1 MYGGKIVAEFEGGA
15 VGEEELGVAM
25 IGGTVGAGD
34 DGPGARAVRSGGAAA
49 FLVGGLVV
57 TAIGENPFR
66 IYAILFRGAFGSVDA
81 VGLVL
86 FNAVPLIFTGLAVA
100 FAFRAGLFNIGGEGQ
115 LYIGAFVCTL
125 AGLWLGGLPA
135 VLLIPLL
142 ILASAA
148 GGAAWAA
155 VPGLLKARFGVH
167 EVINTIMMNFIA
179 VGLTSYFIINM
190 LREPGQMTPQTSEIA
205 FAGHLPRLAESL
217 SLIGIPLPQA
227 NPLNF
232 SIVLALG
239 AVWLAWFILY
249 RTNLGYEIRAVGMNA
264 KAAEYAGINVR
275 RTIVLAM
282 LISGAFAG
290 LVATNEVMGFRHR
303 FLDNFSSGL
312 GFMGIAVALL
322 GKNTPLGVLLAALLF
337 GVLNTGGLEI
347 DIFTDVPRELILVL
361 QAITIILVVVGNE
374 VFVRRAAAR
383 EEREAGA
390 SVQAAGVTREAE

>member
-1 MYGGKIVAEFEGGA
+1 MSRFGRLSQLLTPLVA
-15 VGEEELGVAM
+15 
-25 IGGTVGAGD
+25 I
-34 DGPGARAVRSGGAAA
+34 AAA

-66 IYAILFRGAFGSVDA
+66 IYYILFRGAFGSIDSI
-81 VGLVL
+81 GLVL

-115 LYIGAFVCTL
+115 LYMGAFVCTL
-125 AGLWLGGLPA
+125 AGLAFGGLPA

-142 ILASAA
+142 VLASAA

-179 VGLTSYFIINM
+179 VGVTSYFVINM

-205 FAGHLPRLAESL
+205 LAGHLPRLAGPL
-217 SLIGIPLPQA
+217 SRIGIPLPQA

-232 SIVLALG
+232 SIVLALA
-239 AVWLAWFILY
+239 AVWLAWYILY

-264 KAAEYAGINVR
+264 AAAEYAGINVR
-275 RTIVLAM
+275 RTVVLAM
-282 LISGAFAG
+282 VLSGAFAG

-337 GVLNTGGLEI
+337 GVLNTGALEI
-347 DIFTDVPRELILVL
+347 DVFTDVPRELILVL

-374 VFVRRAAAR
+374 VFTRRAAAR
-383 EEREAGA
+383 EGRAASEADPP
-390 SVQAAGVTREAE
+390 SETVKETP